1 MKKLTIKDVARA
13 AGVSTTVVSKVINA
27 PRRPD
32 GTLDCPDTSR
42 ETAERVLKVVNEL
55 NYRPSRFAAGLRRG
69 KRYVLGVITPDI
81 SNTAFSEGCRVIED
95 LAHRD
100 GYTVM
105 FGSSAENPQ
114 KMAELLDTF
123 VANGVDG
130 LIVIPCD
137 ACEES
142 LRKVVSYRI
151 PVVLSSRDIPSLEGV
166 GRVFQDNRESIRQ
179 VIAHLIS
186 NGYSKIAMISENMN
200 VSSLKDREISY
211 RENMLAAGLE
221 PMMWHA
227 DTPTL
232 ATQVAEFVKE
242 AVALGTEAI
251 IAPRMNITL
260 SVLRTIKDLKLRI
273 PEQIALVGHDESPL
287 FTFYNPTI
295 SYISQTSDEVGRESY
310 QMLQSMIAGNA
321 PGTVLIAPEI
331 CFGES
336 TSRRKQESLL

>member
-27 PRRPD
+27 RRRAD
-32 GTLDCPDTSR
+32 GTLDCPDTSQ
-42 ETAERVLKVVNEL
+42 ETAQRVLKVVEEL

-81 SNTAFSEGCRVIED
+81 SNSAFSEGCRVIEE

-105 FGSSAENPQ
+105 FGSSAENPV
-114 KMAELLDTF
+114 KMAELLETF

-142 LRKVVSYRI
+142 VRKVLADRI
-151 PVVLSSRDIPSLEGV
+151 PVVLSNRDIPSIEGV

-179 VIAHLIS
+179 VVEHLLA
-186 NGYSKIAMISENMN
+186 NGYRRIAMISENMN

-211 RENMLAAGLE
+211 EENIRAAGLE
-221 PMMWHA
+221 PLIWRA
-227 DTPTL
+227 DTATL
-232 ATQVAEFVKE
+232 REQIPHFVRE
-242 AVALGTEAI
+242 ALDCGVDAI

-260 SVLRTIKDLKLRI
+260 IVLRTIKDLGLRM

-287 FTFYNPTI
+287 FTFYSPTI

-310 QMLQSMIAGNA
+310 LMLQSIMSGKE
-321 PGTVLIAPEI
+321 PGTTLISPTI

-336 TSRRKQESLL
+336 TAKRK

>member
-105 FGSSAENPQ
+105 FGSSAENSQ

-130 LIVIPCD
+130 LIV
-137 ACEES
+137 
-142 LRKVVSYRI
+142 
-151 PVVLSSRDIPSLEGV
+151 
-166 GRVFQDNRESIRQ
+166 
-179 VIAHLIS
+179 
-186 NGYSKIAMISENMN
+186 
-200 VSSLKDREISY
+200 
-211 RENMLAAGLE
+211 
-221 PMMWHA
+221 
-227 DTPTL
+227 
-232 ATQVAEFVKE
+232 
-242 AVALGTEAI
+242 
-251 IAPRMNITL
+251 
-260 SVLRTIKDLKLRI
+260 
-273 PEQIALVGHDESPL
+273 
-287 FTFYNPTI
+287 
-295 SYISQTSDEVGRESY
+295 
-310 QMLQSMIAGNA
+310 
-321 PGTVLIAPEI
+321 
-331 CFGES
+331 
-336 TSRRKQESLL
+336 